1 MADGAFFSQTA
12 TWLGKPDTY
21 GTTRRFMYSMPS
33 ANPKPVMRIV
43 FGLIGVNAAVFG
55 AWHYAIAYRDHRLL
69 RTMNAH
75 FKLSET
81 NLKEGRYHTLITSA
95 FSHTDFRHI
104 LFNMFGLYTF
114 GSIISR
120 VPGVGG
126 LHIMGIV
133 LGSAFAGS
141 AATVYQKSKT
151 QPRISRDRW
160 LNSSRTAVIRHT
172 WEALGASGSVM
183 GLAAAATCLSPFN
196 KMVVLP
202 IPIPMP
208 LWVLMIAY
216 VGLDTYYMDSGSK
229 TSSGNIVGHTAHLGG
244 FAFGFLYYL
253 FQLRNRGGLWSIVRS
268 RSRR

>member
-104 LFNMFGLYTF
+104 LFNMVRDF
-114 GSIISR
+114 SER
-120 VPGVGG
+120 
-126 LHIMGIV
+126 
-133 LGSAFAGS
+133 SAWQRLITSMFSLVSTHSAPSSAGS
-141 AATVYQKSKT
+141 LASVVSCQTSCTVQ
-151 QPRISRDRW
+151 RW
-160 LNSSRTAVIRHT
+160 
-172 WEALGASGSVM
+172 M
-183 GLAAAATCLSPFN
+183 
-196 KMVVLP
+196 
-202 IPIPMP
+202 
-208 LWVLMIAY
+208 Y
-216 VGLDTYYMDSGSK
+216 
-229 TSSGNIVGHTAHLGG
+229 
-244 FAFGFLYYL
+244 
-253 FQLRNRGGLWSIVRS
+253 
-268 RSRR
+268 